1 MALTGLSGRTHA
13 RSATNDGF
21 LQVVVW
27 TDLPAASGAAQ
38 PWLDS
43 GMRGLAA
50 GNDVWADPPSWE
62 AFVAQASAG

>member
-1 MALTGLSGRTHA
+1 M
-13 RSATNDGF
+13 
-21 LQVVVW
+21 W